1 MRRRRQTGGFVSR
14 SVTLR
19 LRGALLALRVCAA
32 VLAMILI
39 SHRAPPISAFCAR
52 PVMMASGL
60 RAARQEPSLEGE
72 PDSLKDWDVP
82 SSGRLKHGP
91 DIGVERGPPGGS
103 KAVGDLAEH
112 NAGPERLFGAIV
124 GWRDGAVGD
133 EHEQVLAEA
142 LDDPLE
148 LLSGRGH
155 RRDREQGVEPF
166 LKPGV
171 VVHERAVGQ
180 GLAPAANANGPFQ
193 EPHHARSEGRV
204 TGIHC
209 ILNIADEV
217 SEADLMVRPRASHLG
232 AQAVGNPNV
241 GATVAQERL
250 DDLLAA
256 ARRRD
261 ETGAIGMMEDPGPKV
276 RLPTRA
282 EVSSD

>member
-1 MRRRRQTGGFVSR
+1 M
-14 SVTLR
+14 L
-19 LRGALLALRVCAA
+19 
-32 VLAMILI
+32 
-39 SHRAPPISAFCAR
+39 
-52 PVMMASGL
+52 ASGL
-60 RAARQEPSLEGE
+60 CAVRQEPSLEGE
-72 PDSLKDWDVP
+72 PDGLKDSDVP
-82 SSGRLKHGP
+82 SSGRLKDGP
-91 DIGVERGPPGGS
+91 DTGVERGPPRGS

-142 LDDPLE
+142 PDDPLE

-155 RRDREQGVEPF
+155 GRDREQDVEPF

-171 VVHERAVGQ
+171 VVHERTVCQ
-180 GLAPAANANGPFQ
+180 GLPPAANANGPFQ
-193 EPHHARSEGRV
+193 EPHHARSKGRV

-217 SEADLMVRPRASHLG
+217 SEADLMVHPRPSHLG
-232 AQAVGNPNV
+232 GKPVGNPNV

-250 DDLLAA
+250 DHLLAA

-261 ETGAIGMMEDPGPKV
+261 ETGTVA
-276 RLPTRA
+276 
-282 EVSSD
+282 